1 MIRRR
6 LLLLPLALI
15 AGRAAAADYDVVI
28 RHATLFDGSGGAGV
42 VGDIA
47 IRGDR
52 IVAIGTAPGTA
63 TRVIDARGLA
73 AAPGFVNML
82 SQADVALIADGRGMS
97 DLLQGVTLEV
107 MGEGE
112 SQGPFTPAM
121 RAGEEAHQGDIRYP
135 VTWGTLGAY
144 LDWLAKRG
152 VSPNIASFVGAATVR
167 VNVLGAGDVQPSPV
181 QLAAMRGLVAQA
193 MREGAVGVST
203 GLIYNPGTYAKTP
216 ELIALAKEAAACGGI
231 YISHI
236 RSESGHLLE
245 AVDELIDISRQSGA
259 AAQIFHFKAS
269 GRANWAKQDAA
280 IAKVEAARAGGL
292 KIDADMY
299 PYTIASTGLDAAMT
313 AWVQEGGTEQWIARL
328 GVPANRARVA
338 AEMTGADPGFDSLYQ
353 SAGGAENIILTAFRN
368 PALKPLT
375 GKTLAE
381 VARARGMPPEQVAM
395 DLVIEDG
402 SRVGT
407 FYRVMD
413 EAKVRQI
420 AALPWVSFGSDA
432 AAQAPEGPFLLSR
445 PHPRAY
451 GTFARILGPYARDA
465 GLMTTGQA
473 VRKLAALPAETLG
486 LKDRGRLAPG
496 FFADIVL
503 FDPARVSDR
512 ATIEE
517 PARYATGIR
526 NVLVNGVEVVRDGR
540 HTGAMPGRV
549 VRGPGYTGWP
559 GGGTCRPAAP

>member
-1 MIRRR
+1 MTRW
-6 LLLLPLALI
+6 LLSALSALLFAPAQ
-15 AGRAAAADYDVVI
+15 AADYDLLI
-28 RHATLFDGSGGAGV
+28 RHATLYDGSGGAGV
-42 VGDIA
+42 IGDIA
-47 IRGDR
+47 VRGDR
-52 IVAIGTAPGTA
+52 IVAVGVAPGTA
-63 TRVIDARGLA
+63 TRTIEASGLA

-121 RAGEEAHQGDIRYP
+121 RADEAAHQGDIRYDIA
-135 VTWGTLGAY
+135 WGTLGGY
-144 LDWLAKRG
+144 LDWLAARG

-167 VNVLGAGDVQPSPV
+167 VHELGAGDVQPSAP

-231 YISHI
+231 YISHM

-245 AVDELIDISRQSGA
+245 AINELIDISRASGA
-259 AAQIFHFKAS
+259 PAQIFHFKAS
-269 GRANWAKQDAA
+269 GRANWAKHDAA
-280 IAKVEAARAGGL
+280 IAKVEAARASGL
-292 KIDADMY
+292 RIDADMY
-299 PYTIASTGLDAAMT
+299 PYTIASTGLDAAMP

-328 GVPANRARVA
+328 RVPANRARVA

-381 VARARGMPPEQVAM
+381 VARMRGRAPEEVAM

-413 EAKVRQI
+413 EARVRQI

-465 GLMTTGQA
+465 GLMSVGQA

-496 FFADIVL
+496 YFADIVL
-503 FDPARVSDR
+503 FDPAQVTDK
-512 ATIEE
+512 ATIDA
-517 PARYATGIR
+517 PARYASGVRT
-526 NVLVNGVEVVRDGR
+526 VLVNGVEVVRDGR
-540 HTGAMPGRV
+540 HTGARPGRV
-549 VRGPGYTGWP
+549 VRGPGWTGWP
-559 GGGTCRPAAP
+559 GGGACMPARP